1 MPIITLTTDYGNKDY
16 FAAALKGNILKQNST
31 VHLVDVT
38 HQIKPFQIG
47 EAAYILT
54 NAYKHFPKGSI
65 HIVDIDSEKT
75 KEKNHVAIEYDGHY
89 FIGAD
94 NGIFSLMFYGLE
106 LENIYQLSIDR
117 SIDHNIIFPA
127 KDIFVTAACHLSKG
141 GTLPVIGRKTDH
153 LKAQT
158 PLRPSLTDDGNM
170 ITASVIYIDQ
180 MGNVVLNITKQDFQ
194 IASKGRSFSITAFKK
209 GARIS
214 GMAYKGRSINN
225 NIEKIHDTYTSVGE
239 GNIVAIFNSAQHL
252 EIAINRYDSNINGGA
267 ALILGLKYADTIH
280 IQFHDN

>member
-1 MPIITLTTDYGNKDY
+1 MPVITLTTDYGNKDY
-16 FAAALKGNILKQNST
+16 FAAALKGNILKQNSE
-31 VHLVDVT
+31 VRIIDVT

-47 EAAYILT
+47 EAAYILS

-75 KEKNHVAIEYDGHY
+75 KEKNHVAIEHNGHY

-94 NGIFSLMFYGLE
+94 NGMFSLMFYGAE

-117 SIDHNIIFPA
+117 SIDHDTIFPA
-127 KDIFVTAACHLSKG
+127 KDIFATAASHLSKG
-141 GTLPVIGRKTDH
+141 GTLHVIGRKIEK

-158 PLRPSLTDDGNM
+158 PLKPSLTDDGNI
-170 ITASVIYIDQ
+170 ITASVIYIDR

-194 IASKGRSFSITAFKK
+194 STCKGRSFSITAFKK
-209 GARIS
+209 GARVS
-214 GMAYKGRSINN
+214 SMAYKGRSIKD
-225 NIEKIHDTYTSVGE
+225 NITKINDTYTGVGE
-239 GNIVAIFNSAQHL
+239 GGIVALFNSAQHL

-280 IQFHDN
+280 IQFNDH